1 MLRRAFLALPLAA
14 LARGARAQGFPD
26 RPVRLVVPYPAGGSL
41 DAVARPLSQLF
52 QEATGQPLVIDNRG
66 GGNAV
71 VGTDFVAKSRPDG
84 TTLLMATSGPLAIAR
99 GLGTA
104 LPYDPGDVVPV
115 TNLVSIP
122 FTLFASARMQERTL
136 ADIVAAARARPETI
150 TFGLP
155 GQGSVGHL
163 AQAMLSQAT
172 DTRWMIV
179 QYRGASLA
187 LNDMA
192 AGTIQLTFTTIA
204 SARPLIEAGHIRA
217 VAVTGPRRTGA
228 MPELPSFAE
237 LGYPQVNAP
246 LWIGVM
252 APRGT
257 PAPVIERLNAVFS
270 AAMNNPTMRAA
281 MAPLGADIVNDGP
294 DAFAAM
300 LREDDQRWGDVIRRG
315 NIRLE

>member
-1 MLRRAFLALPLAA
+1 MRRVFFAFLLVSLA
-14 LARGARAQGFPD
+14 GAAQAQTFPD
-26 RPVRLVVPYPAGGSL
+26 RPVRLIVPYPAGGSL
-41 DAVARPLSQLF
+41 DTVARPLSQLF
-52 QEATGQPLVIDNRG
+52 QEATGQPMVIDNRG

-84 TTLLMATSGPLAIAR
+84 YSILLGTSGPLAIAR

-115 TNLVSIP
+115 TNLVNIP
-122 FTLFASARMQERTL
+122 FTLFASTRMPERTL
-136 ADIVAAARARPETI
+136 AEIVAAARARPDSI

-172 DTRWMIV
+172 DTRWLTV
-179 QYRGASLA
+179 QYRGAALA

-192 AGTIQLTFTTIA
+192 AGTIALTFTTIA

-217 VAVTGPRRTGA
+217 VAVTGSRRTGA
-228 MPELPSFAE
+228 MPDLPSFGE

-246 LWIGVM
+246 LWIGAMV
-252 APRGT
+252 PRGT
-257 PAPVIERLNAVFS
+257 PAPVIERLHAILS
-270 AAMNNPTMRAA
+270 AAMASPVMRAA
-281 MAPLGADIVNDGP
+281 MAPVGADISGDGP
-294 DAFAAM
+294 AAFAAM
-300 LREDDQRWGDVIRRG
+300 LREDDERWGTVIRRG